1 MYQPIVHSGTRLI
14 GPASEKTNG
23 SEEITLLPK
32 EDFTHRTTP
41 KVIRYNEIR
50 SRKCCQRNDIAFSL
64 FVITDNISNFLCI
77 DVFRGNKDTENSIK
91 WSGHCCRIFR
101 QCE

>member
-1 MYQPIVHSGTRLI
+1 MYPPIVHSGTRLI

-41 KVIRYNEIR
+41 NVIRYNEIR
-50 SRKCCQRNDIAFSL
+50 SRRCCQRNNIAFSFL
-64 FVITDNISNFLCI
+64 SVVKVIL
-77 DVFRGNKDTENSIK
+77 
-91 WSGHCCRIFR
+91 IFDYFMAKL
-101 QCE
+101 QKKVKCGKI